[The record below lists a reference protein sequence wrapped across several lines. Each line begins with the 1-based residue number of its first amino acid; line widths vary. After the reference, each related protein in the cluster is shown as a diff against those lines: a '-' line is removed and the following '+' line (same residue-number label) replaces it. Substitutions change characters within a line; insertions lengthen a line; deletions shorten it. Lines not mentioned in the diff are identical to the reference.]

1 MSNVGN
7 VENVGNGNVGET
19 TKSSRQFKPTAER
32 RYNATSDK
40 VWLLECIL
48 EERKKSEIAWELISV
63 IVYSITVGVI
73 AHINA
78 LYFKSDESTKYFV
91 VILHGVYYAIKF
103 SIMGIKLERD
113 GLIHN
118 KVNDII
124 ILLPTIIGILLA
136 VLLGVYIL
144 PSVIT
149 ITFVNVGLEISK
161 FIMKVKACNAM

>member
-1 MSNVGN
+1 MSNVVGN
-7 VENVGNGNVGET
+7 VENVGNGNVDQLSPELQ
-19 TKSSRQFKPTAER
+19 KVLDNLNPLQKR

-63 IVYSITVGVI
+63 IVHSITVGVI

-124 ILLPTIIGILLA
+124 ILLPTSIGLLLNLNTIL
-136 VLLGVYIL
+136 
-144 PSVIT
+144 
-149 ITFVNVGLEISK
+149 
-161 FIMKVKACNAM
+161 VKNYLRCSDMP